1 MYAWHAK
8 NIWILWNLLKHFK
21 VQHSPRGYFSLP
33 LTLSF
38 TWTHGCKQ
46 LGLILCSYYLTLSCM
61 CYVYA
66 PFYMHTQIHIP
77 FGKEDCEEC
86 SPGVSSRQIWR
97 KRCHTHACAHVHAH
111 THFTSISHPSSK
123 PQCWQA
129 YLVNRTKHQSLS
141 IYIPLLHPSFLLPFS
156 HFSSFYF
163 IYLRP
168 HSITDSAPGSSLG
181 CVSICV
187 RCVCSCVYLHNPKV
201 KSSEYLRLCLHTHMK
216 TRVDRCESMMWR
228 CVTFPEGLMVV
239 CGCVCLCVWVCV
251 WLSTAWLLKFKIN
264 IWRKMVVISEAGE
277 TFSFTPP

>member
-1 MYAWHAK
+1 M
-8 NIWILWNLLKHFK
+8 
-21 VQHSPRGYFSLP
+21 
-33 LTLSF
+33 
-38 TWTHGCKQ
+38 
-46 LGLILCSYYLTLSCM
+46 
-61 CYVYA
+61 
-66 PFYMHTQIHIP
+66 YMHLFICTHKYLFP
-77 FGKEDCEEC
+77 LA
-86 SPGVSSRQIWR
+86 R
-97 KRCHTHACAHVHAH
+97 KTVKSVPREWAQGRSEGSAVTHMRAHTHVHAH

-216 TRVDRCESMMWR
+216 THVLTDVRAWCEGVSLSLKDWWL
-228 CVTFPEGLMVV
+228 CVGVFVCV
-239 CGCVCLCVWVCV
+239 CGCVYDCLQPDCWN
-251 WLSTAWLLKFKIN
+251 LK
-264 IWRKMVVISEAGE
+264 
-277 TFSFTPP
+277 